1 MSTFQLEIQLV
12 AAVVAAACAL
22 PGTFLVLRRMAMMSD
37 AISHAILPGIVVGFF
52 LTGNL
57 SSPLLI
63 LGGATAGLLTVVLVE
78 WIRKTNRVREDAA
91 IGLVFSSLFAV
102 GVILIARFARDIHL
116 DTDAVLLGELAFVP
130 FNRLIL
136 AGRDLG
142 PQALYA
148 TGVVGI
154 LSLGFILLFYK
165 ELKLATFDSA
175 LCATLGF
182 LPGILHYT
190 LMGLISMTAVA
201 AFDAVGSILVVALMV
216 GPPVSA
222 YLITNRF
229 GYMILYSVALAM
241 TASIAGYWIAH
252 LLDASIAGCMAVM
265 VGVQFSVLFCT
276 APEQGVLA
284 AWKRRRHQKWQF
296 AIKMLVI
303 HLLQHEATPEADRE
317 CRMDHLQD
325 HMAWEEAFAEGVVSR
340 AVSQNLLHTVG
351 EYLELTAAGRELAR
365 EAIIHT

>member
-12 AAVVAAACAL
+12 ATVVAAACAL

-148 TGVVGI
+148 TGMAGI
-154 LSLGFILLFYK
+154 LCLGFILLFYK
-165 ELKLATFDSA
+165 ELKLATFDRA

-182 LPGILHYT
+182 LPGILHYA

-229 GYMILYSVALAM
+229 GYMILYSVALGM

-265 VGVQFSVLFCT
+265 VGVQFAVLFCI

-325 HMAWEEAFAEGVVSR
+325 HMAWEAAFAEGVVSR
-340 AVSQNLLHTVG
+340 AVSQNFLNTVG
-351 EYLELTAAGRELAR
+351 EYLELTTAGRELAR